1 MLLAIDA
8 GNTNVVFAVFDGDQI
23 SHMWRC
29 ATEPRRTSDEYAV
42 WLRQLMS
49 MENIDTAGISAAI
62 IGSVVPQAT
71 HHLQRLC
78 TDHFDCTP
86 LVVGEKGVDPVI
98 GVNVDRPEEVGADRL
113 ANAVAA
119 VTDYEAPAIVLD
131 FGTATTFDV
140 VDKDGCYAGGP
151 IAPGIN
157 LSADAL
163 HRAAAKLPKIDV
175 VRPEKVIGRN
185 TVDAMRSGVFWGYIG
200 LIEGLVA
207 RIKAEIGVDDLRVIA
222 TGGLSV
228 LFADATSVIDHVDKE
243 LTLRGLFLIAKK
255 NGLLDT

>member
-8 GNTNVVFAVFDGDQI
+8 GNTNVVFAVFDGDKI

-29 ATEPRRTSDEYAV
+29 ATDQRRTSDEYAV
-42 WLRQLMS
+42 WLRQLMA
-49 MENIDTAGISAAI
+49 MENIKRSDISGAI

-78 TDHFDCTP
+78 ADHFNCTA
-86 LVVGEKGVDPVI
+86 LVVGDKDMDTVI
-98 GVNVDRPEEVGADRL
+98 GIDVDRPEEVGADRL

-119 VTDYEAPAIVLD
+119 VEDYDAPLIVLD

-140 VDKDGCYAGGP
+140 VDAKGCYAGGA

-175 VRPEKVIGRN
+175 IRPDKAIGRN
-185 TVDAMRSGVFWGYIG
+185 TVDAMRSGVFWGYVG
-200 LIEGLVA
+200 MIEGLVA
-207 RIKAEIGVDDLRVIA
+207 RITAEMGKPMRVIA

-228 LFADATSVIDHVDKE
+228 LFADATSTIEHVDKE
-243 LTLRGLFLIAKK
+243 LTLRGLYLIARK
-255 NGLLDT
+255 NGLLNA